1 MNGGR
6 VEEPGL
12 YQRWGRLR
20 DRDAFD
26 GYAHRTMVN
35 LVIDQARRPWRR
47 EQSTDHLLEVP
58 APDAMADWEDWDEA
72 TRALGRLMSRQRTCL
87 VLRFYLDCSSKETAQ
102 ILGCGTG
109 NVSRLTSD
117 ALRAVERTLE
127 EDRT

>member
-1 MNGGR
+1 
-6 VEEPGL
+6 
-12 YQRWGRLR
+12 
-20 DRDAFD
+20 
-26 GYAHRTMVN
+26 
-35 LVIDQARRPWRR
+35 
-47 EQSTDHLLEVP
+47 
-58 APDAMADWEDWDEA
+58 MADWEDWDEA